1 MAGGIL
7 GDEDQP
13 LSEINVVPLV
23 DVMLVLLVMFI
34 IAAPV
39 FAQALRVD
47 LPRTEAPPSMEP
59 QVANLVL
66 HADGRLLLD
75 DEPVLREALPEVL
88 GERVR
93 EEPQLVLRLG
103 ADASVPYQSVAD
115 LLALL
120 QSSGVQ
126 RLAFATRSP

>member
-1 MAGGIL
+1 VAGGLL

-47 LPRTEAPPSMEP
+47 LPRAEAPPSMEP

-66 HADGRLLLD
+66 HADGRLVLD
-75 DEPVLREALPEVL
+75 DEPVLRESLPVL
-88 GERVR
+88 LAARTQEN
-93 EEPQLVLRLG
+93 PQLVLRLG
-103 ADASVPYQSVAD
+103 ADASVPYQSVAE
-115 LLALL
+115 LMALL

>member
-1 MAGGIL
+1 MASGLL
-7 GDEDQP
+7 GDDDRP
-13 LSEINVVPLV
+13 LAEINVVPLV

-47 LPRTEAPPSMEP
+47 LPRAAAPASAEPVVATVILQADGAMELDGAP
-59 QVANLVL
+59 VERAALVL
-66 HADGRLLLD
+66 ALGARLD
-75 DEPVLREALPEVL
+75 
-88 GERVR
+88 
-93 EEPQLVLRLG
+93 EEPQLVVRLG
-103 ADASVPYQSVAD
+103 ADASVAYQEVAE

-120 QSSGVQ
+120 QRAGVQ